1 MANII
6 YMFEGTPYFN
16 LTNKCP
22 CRCTFCVRDV
32 LDTMGEADDMWHR
45 TQPTFE
51 DVKAAIDAFDF
62 SRFETA
68 VFCGYGEP
76 TNELELL
83 LKTAEYLKK
92 VYPKLR
98 LRLNTNGLSDLIN
111 KTSTAEEICKDID
124 SISISLN
131 ATNSQKYD
139 EITRNIFKGKAFDAM
154 LKFTATCVKYCDD
167 VKMTVVDVIGTEEI
181 EKARQICENTGAKFR
196 VRKLIKAK

>member
-22 CRCTFCVRDV
+22 CRCTFCIRDV
-32 LDTMGEADDMWHR
+32 LETMGEADDMWHR
-45 TQPTFE
+45 TQPSFE
-51 DVKAAIDAFDF
+51 EVKAAIDEFDF
-62 SRFETA
+62 SQFETT

-83 LKTAEYLKK
+83 LETASYLKK
-92 VYPKLR
+92 IYPDLN

-111 KTSTAEEICKDID
+111 RRETAKEICENID
-124 SISISLN
+124 AVSISLN
-131 ATNSQKYD
+131 ATNSEKYD

-154 LKFTATCVKYCDD
+154 LKFTADCVKYCKN
-167 VKMTVVDVIGTEEI
+167 VTMTVVDVIGNEEI
-181 EKARQICENTGAKFR
+181 EKSRQICEKTGAKFR
-196 VRKLIKAK
+196 VRELIKSE